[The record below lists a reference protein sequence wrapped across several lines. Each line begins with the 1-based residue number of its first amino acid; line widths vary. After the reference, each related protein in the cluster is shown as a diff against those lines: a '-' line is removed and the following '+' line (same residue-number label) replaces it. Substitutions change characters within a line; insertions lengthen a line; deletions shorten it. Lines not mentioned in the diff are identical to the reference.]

1 MSVEIVNHNL
11 GIEEEHTYEDT
22 ESRRDDMS
30 GIMIYTWKVSP
41 AAELD

>member
-22 ESRRDDMS
+22 ESRRDDMC

-41 AAELD
+41 AAELN